1 MAGRNIV
8 PIYQCISP
16 VGLVTDDARTLIAT
30 EITRIHCSATGAPPA
45 FVNVLFVD
53 MPDGNYFT
61 AGLPS
66 THSLVVGEIRCGR
79 DIATRQALLRDLS
92 QMWTRLTGQSDTE
105 LVVALKEIAAENAM
119 EAGLILP
126 APGDE
131 SQWFEEN
138 RAKLG
143 NP

>member
-1 MAGRNIV
+1 V

-16 VGLVTDDARTLIAT
+16 VGLVSDDTRRLVAS
-30 EITRIHCSATGAPPA
+30 EVTRIHCSATGAPPA
-45 FVNVLFVD
+45 FVNVLFLDV
-53 MPDGNYFT
+53 PHGNYFT

-66 THSLVVGEIRCGR
+66 RHSLIVGEIRHGR
-79 DIATRQALLRDLS
+79 DVTTRQGLLRDLS

-105 LVVALKEIAAENAM
+105 LVVALKEIPAENAM

-131 SQWFEEN
+131 SQWFDDN

-143 NP
+143 DPEN